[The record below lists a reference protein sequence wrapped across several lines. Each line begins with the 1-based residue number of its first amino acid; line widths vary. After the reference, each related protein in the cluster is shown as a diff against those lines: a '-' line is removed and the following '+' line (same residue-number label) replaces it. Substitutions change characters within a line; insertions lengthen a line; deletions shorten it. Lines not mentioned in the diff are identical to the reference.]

1 MSDRRSELE
10 AAIEAAP
17 DQVGNYLVLADVL
30 QELGDPRGEAIVRW
44 HAGTRGERIA
54 IEKLLGP
61 TPPRHA
67 QVDWFCGYV
76 RHFRIFVDDEDPGAF
91 GEVLEHPPLRFVRSI
106 DLDIP
111 GGRYADDRQFVIEML
126 GARRRP
132 CLQTLRLNSY
142 VRGGNEPPIGDLDLA
157 PLWTDAL
164 PRLGSLEVHARFI
177 EPGTLHSQTLT
188 SLVLDGE
195 VTLAAMAPLLAGS
208 MPALAE
214 LTLYDIPD
222 GFGDKLAATPLGSQ
236 LTKLELTSSDPERYE
251 QTGE

>member
-1 MSDRRSELE
+1 MSNRRSELE
-10 AAIEAAP
+10 AAVEAAP

-44 HAGTRGERIA
+44 HAGTRGEQIA

-67 QVDWFCGYV
+67 QLDWFCGYV
-76 RHFRIFVDDEDPGAF
+76 RHFRIFVDDEEPAAF
-91 GEVLEHPPLRFVRSI
+91 GELLEHPSMRYVQSI

-126 GARRRP
+126 GAQRRP
-132 CLQTLRLNSY
+132 CLKTLRLNSY

-157 PLWTDAL
+157 PLWTEAF
-164 PRLGSLEVHARFI
+164 PRLASLEVRARFV
-177 EPGTLHSQTLT
+177 EPGALASHTLT
-188 SLVLDGE
+188 SLTIDGE
-195 VTLAAMAPLLAGS
+195 MTLAALAPLLAS
-208 MPALAE
+208 SLPALTE
-214 LTLYDIPD
+214 LALYDTPD
-222 GFGDKLAATPLGSQ
+222 GFADKLAAAPLAGQ
-236 LTKLELTSSDPERYE
+236 LTKLELHPSDPEHYE